1 MILGRLGKGYCKK
14 IGCQNFWLG
23 CFSAFNTRM
32 NEVKN
37 KITNITYL
45 ATATALTAVD
55 NKIPTVSNV
64 VKTTDSNTE
73 ISKIEFVKNRF

>member
-1 MILGRLGKGYCKK
+1 
-14 IGCQNFWLG
+14 
-23 CFSAFNTRM
+23 M
-32 NEVKN
+32 N
-37 KITNITYL
+37 L

>member
-32 NEVKN
+32 N
-37 KITNITYL
+37 L